1 MNRTY
6 GMYDKETQK
15 EYEAVG
21 NTDGTRKRISGFNI
35 CYDRRWRADCPSTKT
50 IPRKVEERNAS
61 LTRLQF
67 YPGNSCNGE
76 QCNSFATCLP
86 SSSSL

>member
-21 NTDGTRKRISGFNI
+21 NTDGTRKRISGFNT

-61 LTRLQF
+61 YKATVLSRQLLQWR
-67 YPGNSCNGE
+67 
-76 QCNSFATCLP
+76 TMM
-86 SSSSL
+86 

>member
-1 MNRTY
+1 
-6 GMYDKETQK
+6 MYDKETQK

-50 IPRKVEERNAS
+50 IPRKVEECESYKATVLSRQ
-61 LTRLQF
+61 LLQWR
-67 YPGNSCNGE
+67 
-76 QCNSFATCLP
+76 TM
-86 SSSSL
+86 